1 MSLLKTVQ
9 EKLSSHFSRV
19 TEESVRTTLSAIMD
33 PDLGKDIVSLGFV
46 RNLKV
51 SGSDIAVDINLTTP
65 ACPVKDKMKTEAE
78 ELLRKIPGV
87 GNITVNM
94 TATTRGKVTQAGSPI
109 AASLGGVKNIIAVA
123 SGKGGVGK
131 STTAVNLA
139 YSLAASGSSVGL
151 LDADVYGPSIPH
163 MTKPNKPEQSNSN
176 LINPPLAGSVRIM
189 SIGLFAGGDKATIL
203 RGPMVSGVIKQ
214 FLTQVNWGE
223 LDYLIIDY
231 PPGTG
236 DIQLTLSQTAPIT
249 GAVVVTTPQDVALI
263 DVRKAIAM
271 FDTMKVPVLGVVET
285 MSYFLCDGC
294 AKKHYIFRD
303 GGGRRVASEFGV
315 SFLGEIPMEPNVASA
330 CDQGKP
336 LVESHP
342 TSAASGAYRD
352 IAGAVAAQVSMI
364 HEAYKDALNHFSIEW
379 RA

>member
-19 TEESVRTTLSAIMD
+19 TEESVITTLSAIMD

-46 RNLKV
+46 RNLKL
-51 SGSDIAVDINLTTP
+51 SGSDVTVDINLTTP

-78 ELLRKIPGV
+78 ELLRKIPGI

-294 AKKHYIFRD
+294 SKKHYIFRD

-315 SFLGEIPMEPNVASA
+315 SFLGEIPMEPNVANA
-330 CDQGKP
+330 CDLGKP
-336 LVESHP
+336 LVESHA
-342 TSAASGAYRD
+342 TSAAAGAYRD

>member
-9 EKLSSHFSRV
+9 EKLSNHFSRV
-19 TEESVRTTLSAIMD
+19 TDESVRTTLSAIID

-51 SGSDIAVDINLTTP
+51 SGSDVTLDINLTTP
-65 ACPVKDKMKTEAE
+65 ACPVKDKMKSEAE
-78 ELLRKIPGV
+78 ELLRKIPGI

-294 AKKHYIFRD
+294 TKKHYIFRD

-315 SFLGEIPMEPNVASA
+315 SFLGEIPMEPNVANA
-330 CDQGKP
+330 CDQGRP
-336 LVESHP
+336 LVASHS
-342 TSAASGAYRD
+342 TSAAAGAYRD